1 MKITGRIE
9 VIVNG
14 QMLLNKSGA
23 VASGIGIS
31 GEPGMELTPVLGDT
45 GLHGFTEA
53 PVISQLEVTVSD
65 RDDVSLDS
73 LARIKMN
80 GTIIFRAAGGG
91 KVYTMENATCLRNF
105 SVTGGEGETPLR
117 FVGAYWTES
126 TENS

>member
-9 VIVNG
+9 VIVNS

-31 GEPGMELTPVLGDT
+31 GEPSMELTPVMGDG

-53 PVISQLEVTVSD
+53 PVMAQLEVTVSD
-65 RDDVSLDS
+65 RGDVSLDAF
-73 LARIKMN
+73 ARIKQN
-80 GTIIFRAAGGG
+80 GTVIFRAAGGG

-105 SVTGGEGETPLR
+105 SVTGGEGETPLK